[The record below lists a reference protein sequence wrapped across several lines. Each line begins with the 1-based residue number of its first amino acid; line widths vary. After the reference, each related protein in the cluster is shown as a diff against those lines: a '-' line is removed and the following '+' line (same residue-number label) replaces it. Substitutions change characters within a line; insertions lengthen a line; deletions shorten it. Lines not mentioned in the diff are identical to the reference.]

1 MPPKSGLEAVLEA
14 HQEAVRRFF
23 AAHAGDL
30 KQAAEDIAASLRAG
44 GKVLFFG
51 NGGSAA
57 DAQHLAAELVNRMT
71 VDRPALAAVALT
83 TDSSVLT
90 SVGNDA
96 GYDQVFAR
104 QIEALGRP
112 GDVVVAISTSGN
124 SPSILLA
131 LARARERKLRTLGL
145 LGRDGGRARSLC
157 DLPLVVESPST
168 ARIQEVHILAGHI
181 LCEQVEALL
190 FPSLGAPESTPK

>member
-1 MPPKSGLEAVLEA
+1 MPRRKGLDAILEA
-14 HQEAVRRFF
+14 HRAAVDRFF
-23 AAHAGDL
+23 TAHGDDL
-30 KQAAEDIAASLRAG
+30 QRAAEEIATSLRAG
-44 GKVLFFG
+44 GKALFFG

-90 SVGNDA
+90 SIGNDA
-96 GYDQVFAR
+96 GYEQVFAR

-112 GDVVVAISTSGN
+112 GDVGVALSTSGN
-124 SPSILLA
+124 SPSVLLA
-131 LARARERKLRTLGL
+131 LTRARERKLRTIGL
-145 LGRDGGRARSLC
+145 LGRDGGPARPLC

-168 ARIQEVHILAGHI
+168 ARIQEVHILAGHF

-190 FPSLGAPESTPK
+190 FPSLAG